1 MTVSVGHDYN
11 YNEAVPS
18 SFTVTKS
25 TPSGTILKLTIT
37 DSLYALTTTK
47 MIRAVLCDAIEQFV
61 TAESA
66 DLTTNGDSNVVSGVA
81 TTGRPGDGFG
91 PWTFNYRGKYAQI
104 TLTSLTNISTS
115 GTITASSPFADV
127 V

>member
-1 MTVSVGHDYN
+1 MPVSVGHDYN

-18 SFTVTKS
+18 SFTVTAS
-25 TPSGTILKLTIT
+25 NPSGTILRLTIT
-37 DSLYALTTTK
+37 DTGYALTTSK
-47 MIRAVLCDAIEQFV
+47 MIRSVLCDAIEQFV

-66 DLTTNGDSNVVSGVA
+66 DLTTNGDSDVVSGVA

-91 PWTFNYRGKYAQI
+91 PWDFNYRGKYAQVE
-104 TLTSLTNISTS
+104 LTATTNIDTS
-115 GTITASSPFADV
+115 ATYTATKAWADV